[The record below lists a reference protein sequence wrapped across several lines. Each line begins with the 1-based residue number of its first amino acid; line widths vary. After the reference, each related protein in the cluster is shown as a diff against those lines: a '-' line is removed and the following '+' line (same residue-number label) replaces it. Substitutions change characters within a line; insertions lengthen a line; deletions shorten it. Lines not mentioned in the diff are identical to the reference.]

1 MTRTLVVRAAAG
13 AEIEAAA
20 GWYERRQP
28 DLGGD
33 FVVEVE
39 ATFARVLNAPF
50 QFAVLKAGD
59 PFRRALVER
68 FPYHVFFEVLEDLV
82 VVVAVAHERRRP
94 GYWRRR
100 DPG

>member
-13 AEIEAAA
+13 AEIEQAA

-28 DLGGD
+28 ELGED
-33 FVVEVE
+33 FVVEIE

-59 PFRRALVER
+59 PSPEAGRPERKRPNARSRTGRKRAFNR
-68 FPYHVFFEVLEDLV
+68 
-82 VVVAVAHERRRP
+82 
-94 GYWRRR
+94 
-100 DPG
+100 